1 MRTNKPNVLIS
12 YSETIDIRKVVEEK
26 QPLDEYYA
34 KSDRGNCPNWK
45 NNLLQEMEL
54 IAQMAPKLLALTKQ
68 FEVSFS
74 LLGTME
80 HSWCFSGRNSI
91 KGQPDRK
98 VRGKRNGVCL
108 YWKFCFWNMWNNMT
122 GCSSGLSYLF
132 SSRLYWQRGYLV
144 PTDGLLRY
152 SLSTW
157 PSWSHWYLQT
167 ASVLLFFP
175 KIHGRAHT

>member
-12 YSETIDIRKVVEEK
+12 YSGTIDIRKVVEEK

-80 HSWCFSGRNSI
+80 HS
-91 KGQPDRK
+91 
-98 VRGKRNGVCL
+98 
-108 YWKFCFWNMWNNMT
+108 
-122 GCSSGLSYLF
+122 
-132 SSRLYWQRGYLV
+132 
-144 PTDGLLRY
+144 
-152 SLSTW
+152 
-157 PSWSHWYLQT
+157 
-167 ASVLLFFP
+167 
-175 KIHGRAHT
+175 